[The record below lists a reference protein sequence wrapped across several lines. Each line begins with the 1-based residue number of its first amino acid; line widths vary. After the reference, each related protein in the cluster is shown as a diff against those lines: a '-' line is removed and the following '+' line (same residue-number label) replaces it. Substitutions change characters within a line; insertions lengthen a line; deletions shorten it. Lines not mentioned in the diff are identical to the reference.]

1 MASCNVGHDILLALV
16 AGAIGFFSS
25 YAQWKLGLKQQQKEE
40 TRKQIKRLIFL
51 LGSYSNWVSDFVNKR
66 NPENFYTGEAG
77 ENPMPEIVW
86 LKDLHAPEIDP
97 QVAKM
102 KETFSVNFPLVM
114 IEPKNMQ
121 PIHDAVNTAKGILK
135 TKLEAFR

>member
-1 MASCNVGHDILLALV
+1 
-16 AGAIGFFSS
+16 
-25 YAQWKLGLKQQQKEE
+25 
-40 TRKQIKRLIFL
+40 
-51 LGSYSNWVSDFVNKR
+51 
-66 NPENFYTGEAG
+66 
-77 ENPMPEIVW
+77 MPEIVW